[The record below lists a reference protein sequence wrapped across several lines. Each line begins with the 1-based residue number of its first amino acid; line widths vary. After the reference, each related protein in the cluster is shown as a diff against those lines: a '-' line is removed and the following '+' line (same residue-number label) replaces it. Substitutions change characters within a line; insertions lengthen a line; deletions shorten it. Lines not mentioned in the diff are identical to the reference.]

1 MRVAGINFN
10 TQNFKGVYIV
20 KGSFEDTSKFAQE
33 LWKNKEQSG
42 KPGIRNACRKFNLG
56 FNIAPKQ
63 NRYDVLVVTQRDKE
77 NMDVFIDELHKN
89 PVMKMDKEMIDTLE
103 EFSDNPNNKKF
114 YDLYMEKLKEET
126 EKAKKIFGKNH
137 INTLNAKVVLAAIKD
152 GKFDFMTGK
161 IKK

>member
-1 MRVAGINFN
+1 
-10 TQNFKGVYIV
+10 
-20 KGSFEDTSKFAQE
+20 
-33 LWKNKEQSG
+33 
-42 KPGIRNACRKFNLG
+42 
-56 FNIAPKQ
+56 
-63 NRYDVLVVTQRDKE
+63 
-77 NMDVFIDELHKN
+77 MDVFIDELHKN